1 MRHAHSIK
9 RHFGGNILAFIPTVV
24 LAVGLLACGKHD
36 HEKAGGQEPEERG
49 GGGAVTLFTP
59 KAELFMEYKGLVVGM
74 ETSFAAH
81 LTILSNYHPVTAGQ
95 VEMEFTAADGSRMIA
110 KAEAPSNPGIFRP
123 MVTPTKAGIY
133 QAVLRVS
140 GPQLADTFVVENLQV
155 TEKPLPAEEEEDVP
169 NEISFLKEQAWKIPF
184 HTEEVQV
191 RELARSLSVYGET
204 APASGK
210 HSVVSAP
217 LTGIVQAEKN
227 AGLPVVGEW
236 VKAKSRLLR
245 ITPPAAGTE
254 GWTAYTQNKEAA
266 GIAQGEY
273 EKAKR
278 LYDKGAIPLSEL
290 RQAELAY
297 KVQRSGSTDY
307 IVSAPLSG
315 YIVQSN
321 VVLGKQ
327 VAAGEALLEIMD
339 PAVVWVKANIP
350 LNAMASRRD
359 VQGANVILPN
369 AEKPM
374 TGKLVSVSSIAD
386 PATKAIP
393 AIFEVANPGEALRI
407 GTPVT
412 VEVFLNARDSIL
424 AVPES
429 ALFDDD
435 GKFVIYVQTGGESFE
450 KRIVE
455 KGFTSGGWSAIKAG
469 LTPGERIV
477 TIGGYQV
484 RMASLS
490 SSVPAHGHA
499 H

>member
-1 MRHAHSIK
+1 MRHGQTAA
-9 RHFGGNILAFIPTVV
+9 RFFGGGFKAFISAAA
-24 LAVGLLACGKHD
+24 LAAGLVACGKHD
-36 HEKAGGQEPEERG
+36 HREDHVRDAGERG
-49 GGGAVTLFTP
+49 GGGAITLFTP
-59 KAELFMEYKGLVVGM
+59 KSELFMEFKGLVVGI
-74 ETSFAAH
+74 ETGFAAH
-81 LTILSNYHPVTAGQ
+81 LTVLSDYHPVTAGQ
-95 VEMEFTAADGSRMIA
+95 VEMEFTSSDGSRMEA

-123 MVTPTKAGIY
+123 IVKPVKAGLY
-133 QAVLRVS
+133 TAVLRIS
-140 GPQLADTFVVENLQV
+140 GPQLADTFVVENIQV
-155 TEKPLPAEEEEDVP
+155 TEKPLPAEEEEKVP

-184 HTEEVQV
+184 HTEVV
-191 RELARSLSVYGET
+191 RVKDLARSLSVYGET

-227 AGLPVVGEW
+227 TGLPVVGEW
-236 VKAKSRLLR
+236 VKAKAQLLR

-297 KVQRSGSTDY
+297 KIQRSGSTDY

-315 YIVQSN
+315 YIVQSH

-359 VQGANVILPN
+359 VQGANIILPN

-374 TGKLVSVSSIAD
+374 GGKLVSVSSIAD
-386 PATKAIP
+386 PASKAIP
-393 AIFEVANPGEALRI
+393 AIFEVENPGEALRI

-412 VEVFLNARDSIL
+412 VEVFLTARDSIL

-435 GKFVIYVQTGGESFE
+435 GKFVVYVQTGGESFE

-455 KGFTSGGWSAIKAG
+455 KGHTSGGWSAIKAG
-469 LTPGERIV
+469 LSPGERIV

>member
-1 MRHAHSIK
+1 MRHEKSTM
-9 RHFGGNILAFIPTVV
+9 RHFGRELLAFSMAMVI
-24 LAVGLLACGKHD
+24 AACGKPEKDGD
-36 HEKAGGQEPEERG
+36 HAGDPGERG
-49 GGGAVTLFTP
+49 GSGAVTLFTP
-59 KAELFMEYKGLVVGM
+59 RSELFMEFKGLVVGM

-81 LTILSNYHPVTAGQ
+81 LTLLSNYHPVTAGQ
-95 VEMEFTAADGSRMIA
+95 VEMVFTSADGSRMEA

-123 MVTPTKAGIY
+123 IVTPTKAGIY
-133 QAVLRVS
+133 KAVLRVS

-155 TEKPLPAEEEEDVP
+155 TERPLPAEEEADIP

-184 HTEEVQV
+184 RTEEVQV

-204 APASGK
+204 APASGR

-217 LTGIVQAEKN
+217 LTGIVLAEKN
-227 AGLPVVGEW
+227 AGMPQVGQW
-236 VKAKSRLLR
+236 VKAKAPLLR

-254 GWTAYTQNKEAA
+254 GWTAYTQNQEAA
-266 GIAQGEY
+266 SIAMGEY

-278 LYDKGAIPLSEL
+278 LHEKGAIPLSEL

-307 IVSAPLSG
+307 VVSAPLSG
-315 YIVQSN
+315 YIVQNN

-339 PAVVWVKANIP
+339 PAVVWVKANLP
-350 LNAMASRRD
+350 LSAMASSKD
-359 VQGANVILPN
+359 VQGANVVLPN
-369 AEKPM
+369 AQKPM
-374 TGKLVSVSSIAD
+374 GGKLISVSSIAD
-386 PATKAIP
+386 LATKAVP

-407 GTPVT
+407 GAPVT
-412 VEVFLNARDSIL
+412 VEVILNARESVL

-435 GKFVIYVQTGGESFE
+435 GRLVVYVQTGGESFE
-450 KRIVE
+450 KRLVE
-455 KGFTSGGWSAIKAG
+455 KSFTSGGWTALKAG
-469 LTPGERIV
+469 LEPGERIV

>member
-1 MRHAHSIK
+1 MRHVQTIARCFRK
-9 RHFGGNILAFIPTVV
+9 
-24 LAVGLLACGKHD
+24 GLPAITLSLGLVACGKHD
-36 HEKAGGQEPEERG
+36 HGDSHAGEPGERG

-59 KAELFMEYKGLVVGM
+59 KSELFMEFKGLVVGM

-81 LTILSNYHPVTAGQ
+81 LTLLSNYHPVTAGQ
-95 VEMEFTAADGSRMIA
+95 VEMEFTAADGSRMEA

-123 MVTPTKAGIY
+123 IVKPTKAGIY
-133 QAVLRVS
+133 TAVLRVS

-155 TEKPLPAEEEEDVP
+155 TEQPLPAEEETEVP

-191 RELARSLSVYGET
+191 SELARSVSVYGET
-204 APASGK
+204 TPASGK

-217 LTGIVQAEKN
+217 LTGIVEAEKN
-227 AGLPVVGEW
+227 AGMPLTGQW
-236 VKAKSRLLR
+236 VKAKAPLLR

-254 GWTAYTQNKEAA
+254 GWTAYTQNREAA
-266 GIAQGEY
+266 NIAQGEY

-278 LYDKGAIPLSEL
+278 LHEKGAIPLSEL

-327 VAAGEALLEIMD
+327 VAAGEALLEIVD
-339 PAVVWVKANIP
+339 PGVVWVKANLP
-350 LNAMASRRD
+350 LSAMASSKD

-369 AEKPM
+369 AQKPM
-374 TGKLVSVSSIAD
+374 SGKLISVSSIAD
-386 PATKAIP
+386 PATKAVP
-393 AIFEVANPGEALRI
+393 AIFEVANPGEVLRI

-412 VEVFLNARDSIL
+412 VEVFLNARESIL

-435 GKFVIYVQTGGESFE
+435 GKLVVYVQTGGESFE
-450 KRIVE
+450 KRMVE
-455 KGFTSGGWSAIKAG
+455 KAYTSGGWAALKAG

>member
-1 MRHAHSIK
+1 MKHSK
-9 RHFGGNILAFIPTVV
+9 MVARHFGRRFLTCSLAF
-24 LAVGLLACGKHD
+24 GLLACGKHD
-36 HEKAGGQEPEERG
+36 HPDGHAHDAGERG

-74 ETSFAAH
+74 ETGFAAH
-81 LTILSNYHPVTAGQ
+81 LTVLADYHPVTAGQ
-95 VEMEFTAADGSRMIA
+95 VEMEFISSDGSRMEA
-110 KAEAPSNPGIFRP
+110 RAEGPSNPGIFRP
-123 MVTPTKAGIY
+123 IVKPVKAGIY
-133 QAVLRVS
+133 KAVLRIS

-155 TEKPLPAEEEEDVP
+155 TEKPLPAEEEAKVP

-184 HTEEVQV
+184 HTEAIQV
-191 RELARSLSVYGET
+191 KELARSLSVYGET

-217 LTGIVQAEKN
+217 LTGIVLAEKN
-227 AGLPVVGEW
+227 AGMPLVGQW
-236 VKAKSRLLR
+236 VKAKAPLLR

-254 GWTAYTQNKEAA
+254 GWTAYTQNQEAA
-266 GIAQGEY
+266 DIARGEY

-278 LYDKGAIPLSEL
+278 LHEKGAIPLSEL

-297 KVQRSGSTDY
+297 KVHRSGSTDY
-307 IVSAPLSG
+307 VVSAPLSG
-315 YIVQSN
+315 YVVQSN
-321 VVLGKQ
+321 VVMGKQ
-327 VAAGEALLEIMD
+327 VAAGEPLLEIMD
-339 PAVVWVKANIP
+339 PAVVWVKANLP
-350 LNAMASRRD
+350 LSAMATSRD
-359 VQGANVILPN
+359 VRGANVILSN

-374 TGKLVSVSSIAD
+374 TGKLISVSSIAD
-386 PATKAIP
+386 PATKAVP
-393 AIFEVANPGEALRI
+393 ALFEVANPGEALRI

-412 VEVFLNARDSIL
+412 VEVFLNARESVL

-435 GKFVIYVQTGGESFE
+435 GKLVVYVQTGGESFE

-455 KGFTSGGWSAIKAG
+455 KAYISGGWAAIKTG
-469 LTPGERIV
+469 LSPGERIV
-477 TIGGYQV
+477 TLGGYQV